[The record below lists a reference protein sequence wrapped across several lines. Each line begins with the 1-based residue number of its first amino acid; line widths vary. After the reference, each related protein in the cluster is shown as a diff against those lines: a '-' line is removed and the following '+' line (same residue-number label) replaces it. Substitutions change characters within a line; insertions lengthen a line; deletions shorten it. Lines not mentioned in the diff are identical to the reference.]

1 MLQIQLNEEERL
13 TLQNLLDS
21 CLSDLRMEISHTDNF
36 RFKEMLRNRKDV
48 LSKIKNAVASVPV
61 AD

>member
-36 RFKEMLRNRKDV
+36 SFKEMLRNRKDV
-48 LSKIKNAVASVPV
+48 LCKIKDAVASVPV

>member
-13 TLQNLLDS
+13 TLQHLLDS
-21 CLSDLRMEISHTDNF
+21 CLSDLKSEISHTDNM
-36 RFKEMLRNRKDV
+36 RFKDMLRNRKQV
-48 LSKIKNAVASVPV
+48 LQKIQEAIISVPA

>member
-21 CLSDLRMEISHTDNF
+21 SLSDLRMEISHTDNF
-36 RFKEMLRNRKDV
+36 KFKEMLRNRKDI
-48 LSKIKNAVASVPV
+48 LSKIKSAVSTV
-61 AD
+61 AIAD